1 MWKTLM
7 FIFKQLLSN
16 IVINH
21 LDIDVTNSGYS
32 SLERIFTSFLK
43 SSYKY
48 FKLLTICANKKER
61 VQSNFA

>member
-1 MWKTLM
+1 M

-48 FKLLTICANKKER
+48 FKLLMIYANKK
-61 VQSNFA
+61 